1 MAIKPRGTTYQMNLG
16 NQKTALRI
24 LKEVTRSQPLD
35 DSIQVQKL
43 IERLKAELDILYGDL
58 AGE

>member
-1 MAIKPRGTTYQMNLG
+1 MNLG

-43 IERLKAELDILYGDL
+43 IERLKTELDILYGDL